1 MVEMLWKASPAGK
14 RPRRFEFFPRQVV
27 GTAPGSSRITQ
38 RLMFDYVP
46 VIQASGDSRKTKR
59 VEQEKTSPN
68 EVLRSTNH
76 AQFFHK
82 RISCE
87 KVPRIPTVHS
97 KSRPIRE
104 VQLQFINTVFH
115 SRHFNKSCWNQGRGE
130 EVGNLSGSGKSKM
143 PSSSSAIRMRLCSI
157 RMAPGSIRVP
167 SCVEV
172 R

>member
-14 RPRRFEFFPRQVV
+14 RHRQFEFFPRQVV
-27 GTAPGSSRITQ
+27 GTAPGSRLITQ

-46 VIQASGDSRKTKR
+46 VIQASGDSRKMKR
-59 VEQEKTSPN
+59 VEQEKTSQS

-87 KVPRIPTVHS
+87 KLPRTSTVRS

-104 VQLQFINTVFH
+104 VRTQFINAVFH
-115 SRHFNKSCWNQGRGE
+115 SHHFNKSCWNHGRGAE
-130 EVGNLSGSGKSKM
+130 AGNLSGSGKSKM
-143 PSSSSAIRMRLCSI
+143 PSSPSAIRMRLCSI
-157 RMAPGSIRVP
+157 KMALGSIRVP

>member
-14 RPRRFEFFPRQVV
+14 RHQRFEFFPRQVV

-59 VEQEKTSPN
+59 VEQEKTSQN

-87 KVPRIPTVHS
+87 KVPRISIVRS
-97 KSRPIRE
+97 KSRPIRALR
-104 VQLQFINTVFH
+104 LQFINTVFH
-115 SRHFNKSCWNQGRGE
+115 SRHFNKSYWNHGRGL
-130 EVGNLSGSGKSKM
+130 EVGSLSGSGKSKM
-143 PSSSSAIRMRLCSI
+143 PSSPSAIRMRACSI
-157 RMAPGSIRVP
+157 KMALGSMREP
-167 SCVEV
+167 SCVDV

>member
-1 MVEMLWKASPAGK
+1 MVEMLWKVSPAGE
-14 RPRRFEFFPRQVV
+14 RHRRFEFFPRQVV
-27 GTAPGSSRITQ
+27 GTAPGSSCITQ

-46 VIQASGDSRKTKR
+46 VIQASGDSRKTGR
-59 VEQEKTSPN
+59 VEQEKTSRN

-87 KVPRIPTVHS
+87 KVPGISTVRS

-104 VQLQFINTVFH
+104 VRLQFINTVFH
-115 SRHFNKSCWNQGRGE
+115 SRHFNKSCWNHGRGAE
-130 EVGNLSGSGKSKM
+130 AGNLSGSGKSKM

-157 RMAPGSIRVP
+157 KMALGSMRAP
-167 SCVEV
+167 SCVDV